1 MKIYAKQ
8 RLVASNPR
16 TEFKE
21 LTKQYVPNLKKPT
34 GTVKGELLRALNFVV
49 QASDE
54 DGETFYWAPKTVG
67 SAILYLYNESDVQSV
82 RRWIDDINDRHVYY
96 PDTNEIE
103 DLIKRTIF
111 FMGEEYK
118 NSPLGQF
125 YDSKTSD
132 NGLTKYRKQALKI
145 WPE

>member
-1 MKIYAKQ
+1 M
-8 RLVASNPR
+8 
-16 TEFKE
+16 
-21 LTKQYVPNLKKPT
+21 
-34 GTVKGELLRALNFVV
+34 
-49 QASDE
+49 
-54 DGETFYWAPKTVG
+54 
-67 SAILYLYNESDVQSV
+67 YNESDVQSV

-132 NGLTKYRKQALKI
+132 NGLTKYRKEALKI